1 MMQQLADLFAGLPTS
16 PIPVNT
22 TVSRITR
29 DARRSAAGDLFVC
42 LTGEHADGHDFAAEA
57 YTRGT
62 RLFLAS
68 RFLPLPT
75 DAVQIL
81 CEDTAPLYPLLCARF
96 FDNTHK
102 KLRLLAITGTK
113 GKTSTLFFLSAIL
126 RAAGISCGQIGTLGI
141 SCGDDTAPTCNTTP
155 DAYLLHNA
163 FFDFHKK
170 GCDTAILEVS
180 SQAIAKHRVDG
191 LFFHRA
197 IFTNLSVDHIGAGE
211 HASFAE
217 YRACKG
223 EVLSRAE
230 KTILNRDDPHFSF
243 FSAQNAHYSTY
254 GFATDADCRGIS
266 HTLTL
271 GEADFSAACRL
282 SFAEKEAALL
292 LSTPGLYQCYNAM
305 SAITC
310 ALSMN
315 IPLSLAVNALRNVR
329 IPGRFEVYPLSN
341 GSTVII
347 DYAHNEAALRAV
359 FTQIYRYPH
368 KRLLVVIGSVGERSK
383 LRRASMGELC
393 AAYADVTIFTAD
405 TPCRESVREIAEEMQ
420 AGFHRK
426 EHPKTGISHIIE
438 DRAEAILFA
447 LSKAESGDFILLA
460 GKGHETEMQAG
471 EARIPFDERQLIR
484 SALASPALSV

>member
-1 MMQQLADLFAGLPTS
+1 MPQITELFAGLDTS
-16 PIPVNT
+16 PIAEDAPVRNI
-22 TVSRITR
+22 VR
-29 DARRSAAGDLFVC
+29 DAREAGIGDLFVC
-42 LTGEHADGHDFAAEA
+42 LNGERADGHDFANEA

-68 RFLPLPT
+68 RYLPLPS
-75 DAVQIL
+75 DAIQIL
-81 CEDTAPLYPLLCARF
+81 CEDTAPLYPILCARF
-96 FDNTHK
+96 FHNAHRQ
-102 KLRLLAITGTK
+102 LRLIAITGTK
-113 GKTSTLFFLSAIL
+113 GKTSTLSFLSAIL
-126 RAAGISCGQIGTLGI
+126 EAAGIPCGRIGTLGI
-141 SCGDDTAPTCNTTP
+141 GFGEHLIPTCNTTP
-155 DAYLLHNA
+155 DAYLLHSA
-163 FFDFHKK
+163 FADLRQK

-191 LFFHRA
+191 LSFHRA

-217 YRACKG
+217 YRTCKG
-223 EVLSRAE
+223 EVLARAAHG
-230 KTILNRDDPHFSF
+230 ILNCDDPHFSF
-243 FSAQNAHYSTY
+243 FASQCKHFTTY
-254 GFATDADCRGIS
+254 GFTPEADCRGLS
-266 HTLTL
+266 GSLSL
-271 GEADFSAACRL
+271 SDPSFSASCRISLDAMEETL
-282 SFAEKEAALL
+282 SLA
-292 LSTPGLYQCYNAM
+292 TPGLYQCYNAM

-310 ALSMN
+310 ACSMG
-315 IPLSLAVNALRNVR
+315 IPFPLAVDAVRNVR

-368 KRLLVVIGSVGERSK
+368 KRLFVVLGSVGERSK

-393 AAYADVTIFTAD
+393 AAFADVTIFTAD
-405 TPCRESVREIAEEMQ
+405 TPCMESVREIAEEMQ

-426 EHPKTGISHIIE
+426 EHPKTGISYIIE

-447 LSKAESGDFILLA
+447 MSKAEAGDFILLA
-460 GKGHETEMQAG
+460 GKGHEREMQAG

-484 SALASPALSV
+484 SALAAVPSF